1 MKYIDLHTGEYEIT
15 LLTKEEYQKY
25 NGMHRIPAVNES
37 WWLRSPGHD
46 QGYVSFA
53 HSGGDLFYFSGGVS
67 SYGYYVCCDFCA
79 VRPAL
84 KSKVLNLSVGTMFAA
99 IGNTWIMIDD
109 HFAISVDVVSHQKYD
124 DNTNTW
130 ETSYLKSW
138 LENWAIDREESMVHD
153 YTIVTTVQFQNVSAE
168 NKEQAIE
175 QVKAWLRDG
184 IDTDDGSL
192 DFDVWGEED

>member
-1 MKYIDLHTGEYEIT
+1 MRYINLTSGNYEIT
-15 LLTKEEYQKY
+15 LLTKEEYEKY
-25 NGMHRIPAVNES
+25 NGMNRIPIVNYW
-37 WWLRSPGHD
+37 WWLRSPGYD
-46 QGYVSFA
+46 KNVAANVGI
-53 HSGGDLFYFSGGVS
+53 GGGVGD
-67 SYGYYVCCDFCA
+67 YGIGVGNCYGA

-84 KSKVLNLSVGTMFAA
+84 KSKILNLSVGTMFTAL
-99 IGNTWIMIDD
+99 GNTWIMIDD

-124 DNTNTW
+124 DLTNTW
-130 ETSYLKSW
+130 ETSYLKGW
-138 LENWAIDREESMVHD
+138 LEKWAIDREESVVHD

-192 DFDVWGEED
+192 DFDVWGEDD

>member
-1 MKYIDLHTGEYEIT
+1 MKYIDLHTGNYEIT
-15 LLTKEEYQKY
+15 LLTTKEYEKY
-25 NGMHRIPAVNES
+25 NGMNRIPIANDF
-37 WWLRSPGHD
+37 WWLRSPGRD
-46 QGYVSFA
+46 LNYAVCVDSDGNIVGP
-53 HSGGDLFYFSGGVS
+53 GGFINRDGA
-67 SYGYYVCCDFCA
+67 A
-79 VRPAL
+79 VRPVL
-84 KSKVLNLSVGTMFAA
+84 KSKILNLCVGTMFVAL
-99 IGNTWIMIDD
+99 GNTWIMIDD

-124 DNTNTW
+124 DLTNAW

-138 LENWAIDREESMVHD
+138 LEKWAIDREESVVHD

-192 DFDVWGEED
+192 DFDVWGEDD

>member
-1 MKYIDLHTGEYEIT
+1 MRYINLTSGNYEIT
-15 LLTKEEYQKY
+15 LLTKREYEKY
-25 NGMHRIPAVNES
+25 NGMHRIPIVRDR
-37 WWLRSPGHD
+37 WWLRSPGYD
-46 QGYVSFA
+46 LYDAAYVNFDGSVLTLVN
-53 HSGGDLFYFSGGVS
+53 HVPDGTT
-67 SYGYYVCCDFCA
+67 A

-84 KSKVLNLSVGTMFAA
+84 KSKILNLSVGTMFVAL
-99 IGNTWIMIDD
+99 GNTWIMIDD

-124 DNTNTW
+124 NLTNTW

-138 LENWAIDREESMVHD
+138 LEKWAIDREESVVYD
-153 YTIVTTVQFQNVSAE
+153 YTIIVTAPFQNVSAE

-192 DFDVWGEED
+192 EFDVWGDE

>member
-15 LLTKEEYQKY
+15 LLTNEECEKY
-25 NGMHRIPAVNES
+25 NYLHRIPFVEHW
-37 WWLRSPGHD
+37 WWLRSPGK
-46 QGYVSFA
+46 
-53 HSGGDLFYFSGGVS
+53 DLDRAASVS
-67 SYGYYVCCDFCA
+67 SDGDVIDDGDSVYCNGNA

-84 KSKVLNLSVGTMFAA
+84 KSKILNLSVGTMFAA
-99 IGNTWIMIDD
+99 LGNTWIMIDD

-124 DNTNTW
+124 DLTNTW

-138 LENWAIDREESMVHD
+138 LEKWAIDREESVVHD
-153 YTIVTTVQFQNVSAE
+153 YTIVATVQFQNVSAE

-184 IDTDDGSL
+184 IDTNDGSL
-192 DFDVWGEED
+192 DFDVCGEDD

>member
-1 MKYIDLHTGEYEIT
+1 MRYINLTSGNYEIT
-15 LLTKEEYQKY
+15 LLTKEEYEKY
-25 NGMHRIPAVNES
+25 NGMHRIPIVNDW
-37 WWLRSPGHD
+37 WWLRSPGHN
-46 QGYVSFA
+46 QSYAVRVY
-53 HSGGDLFYFSGGVS
+53 SGGRVCDYGDRVDDYFN
-67 SYGYYVCCDFCA
+67 YA

-84 KSKVLNLSVGTMFAA
+84 KSKILNLSVGTMFVAL
-99 IGNTWIMIDD
+99 GNTWIMIDD

-124 DNTNTW
+124 DLTNTW

-138 LENWAIDREESMVHD
+138 LEKWAIDREESVVHD

-184 IDTDDGSL
+184 IDTDDRSL
-192 DFDVWGEED
+192 DFDVWGEDD

>member
-1 MKYIDLHTGEYEIT
+1 MRYINLTSGNYEIT
-15 LLTKEEYQKY
+15 VLTNEEYEKY
-25 NGMHRIPAVNES
+25 NDLNRIPLVGNW
-37 WWLRSPGHD
+37 WWLRSPGYNQRSATGVNSVGD
-46 QGYVSFA
+46 VSHCGA
-53 HSGGDLFYFSGGVS
+53 GV
-67 SYGYYVCCDFCA
+67 YNDDGA

-84 KSKVLNLSVGTMFAA
+84 KSEILNLSVGTMFTAL
-99 IGNTWIMIDD
+99 GNTWIMIDD

-124 DNTNTW
+124 DDTNTW

-138 LENWAIDREESMVHD
+138 LEKWAIDREESVVHD

-192 DFDVWGEED
+192 DFDVWGEDD